1 MQHPHYRHTQVGWV
15 TIGSILGG
23 GLLLVLLAG
32 VRELPGAWIAVL
44 PLLLAGVLF
53 ATLTVEVDAS
63 ELRVGYTAGVI
74 HKRFALA
81 DVRSVRAVRNPWY
94 YGWGIHKLR
103 GGWIWNVSGFGAVEL
118 ALVDG
123 SVWRVGTDEPDALAR
138 ALAAAAPHALG
149 TAPGGPARAGRDVA
163 AAPFAGAGPWRR
175 VTLVAVVIAGT
186 GLFVLPFYLQTRD
199 PKLTITSEQLRIENL
214 FYGQDYP
221 LAEVTAVSL
230 EPRLPRVLARTNGFA
245 GGGILR
251 GWFAVEGLGRGK
263 LFVDTGNGPFVLVR
277 LRSGFVIFNVRDPET
292 TRALYEQLEAALP
305 PS

>member
-1 MQHPHYRHTQVGWV
+1 MSLHYRHTQVGWV

-44 PLLLAGVLF
+44 PLLLAGLLF

-63 ELRVGYTAGVI
+63 ELRVGYTGGVI

-103 GGWIWNVSGFGAVEL
+103 GGWIWNVSGFDAVEL
-118 ALVDG
+118 VLVDG

-138 ALAAAAPHALG
+138 ALAAAAPHAH
-149 TAPGGPARAGRDVA
+149 AAAHDGPLRAGRDGA
-163 AAPFAGAGPWRR
+163 GAPFAGAGPWRA
-175 VTLVAVVIAGT
+175 VAVTSVVLVGT
-186 GLFVLPFYLQTRD
+186 AVFVLPFYLQTRD

-221 LAEVTAVSL
+221 LSEVTGVSL
-230 EPRLPRVLARTNGFA
+230 EQRLPRVLARTNGFA

-251 GWFAVEGLGRGK
+251 GWFAVEGLGKGK
-263 LFVDTGNGPFVLVR
+263 LFVDAGNGPFVLVR
-277 LRSGFVIFNVRDPET
+277 LRSGFVIFNVRDPQT